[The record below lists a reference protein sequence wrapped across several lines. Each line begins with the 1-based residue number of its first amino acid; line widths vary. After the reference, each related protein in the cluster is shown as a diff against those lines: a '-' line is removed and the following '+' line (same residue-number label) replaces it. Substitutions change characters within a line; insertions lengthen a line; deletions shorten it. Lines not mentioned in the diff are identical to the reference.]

1 MTRVDEF
8 VVGLLAIVLGGVG
21 SLTGFAMTIGMLI
34 SPETKSEVLFWV
46 AIVALAVAPAV
57 FIAGIR
63 LFLDRPCKHGGL
75 FNAFTLRGLAIVNG
89 VLGGAII
96 ILAYQTSDIL
106 GIIGGASYLITTQ
119 AAFVLANERL
129 AT

>member
-8 VVGLLAIVLGGVG
+8 VVSLLAIVFGGTG
-21 SLTGFAMTIGMLI
+21 SLTGFAMTISILI

-46 AIVALAVAPAV
+46 AIVTLAVAPAV

-63 LFLDRPCKHGGL
+63 LLLDRPRKHGGL

-96 ILAYQTSDIL
+96 ILAYQASDIL
-106 GIIGGASYLITTQ
+106 GIIGGISYLITTQ
-119 AAFVLANERL
+119 GAFVLANVRL